1 MMKFYTAVA
10 QYRLLRDEKGRPYPA
25 VIKERQE
32 FCLSIEEMILWA
44 SSLWRIHT
52 YDELEK
58 LFYQKES
65 EDSAIIYLSQ
75 MSLHKHRGEFD
86 LVQK

>member
-1 MMKFYTAVA
+1 MMKFYTAVG

-52 YDELEK
+52 LRRTGK
-58 LFYQKES
+58 AVLPK
-65 EDSAIIYLSQ
+65 
-75 MSLHKHRGEFD
+75 GE
-86 LVQK
+86 